1 MLQLI
6 RKDFLLQRNVFF
18 ILLPILFIYLLLDT
32 STTWIGI
39 IFSIVLIMNAFSE
52 DEKSAVHLLLNSLP
66 YTRKELVTAKY
77 LGALLFAVITL
88 FVIAASNWII
98 HSEGMQWAQLVFS
111 ISVVLTFVS
120 IAFPVSYIFHSK
132 YLGIAFIGLF
142 VIYMIIANTFV
153 HNLQERVINT
163 ARTIMSLEVSN
174 LYMLVFLPAL
184 LLYLLSW
191 LTSIFIYKQKT
202 R

>member
-1 MLQLI
+1 
-6 RKDFLLQRNVFF
+6 
-18 ILLPILFIYLLLDT
+18 
-32 STTWIGI
+32 
-39 IFSIVLIMNAFSE
+39 MNAFSE

-120 IAFPVSYIFHSK
+120 MPFRFRIFFTVSI
-132 YLGIAFIGLF
+132 
-142 VIYMIIANTFV
+142 
-153 HNLQERVINT
+153 
-163 ARTIMSLEVSN
+163 
-174 LYMLVFLPAL
+174 
-184 LLYLLSW
+184 
-191 LTSIFIYKQKT
+191 
-202 R
+202 

>member
-39 IFSIVLIMNAFSE
+39 IFSIALIMNAFSE

-153 HNLQERVINT
+153 NNLQERVINT